1 MNIKNNP
8 ILLSVLMMLVMVIF
22 TVTAVTA
29 VAGQVKPSVG
39 SVTLVIGSAYVI
51 NTEGQKR
58 KLKRSD
64 FIFEGDSVETN
75 SGAHVHIKFID
86 DARISI
92 RPESRLNI
100 ESYHYDQETPKNS
113 EIRFYLHK
121 GVLRSISG
129 KATEAAHERYRMN
142 TPIAALGVLGTDYMV
157 RTDLKTTWAAVYSGA
172 ISLAPINDGCHHL
185 GLGTCVNATKLTA
198 KMGSKYLEVNI
209 GDTRSQLKSQVNEVQ
224 EYDQTDTQD
233 QGSDVEQDANQGT
246 ESESESA
253 STSNDKLVDSSQNP
267 VVAEDKGSNAGQG
280 VKQDTAGVGVDVDD
294 KGLASN
300 DKLVILP
307 VDQPVIVL
315 PGRDDQPVIVP
326 PEPDD
331 QPIVVPPVLP
341 SGLAWVRWPWQ
352 TGNSADTVSEA
363 KSADNEE
370 KKITVGNF
378 YAGLFRAP
386 NTLLEL
392 QPQAGVFNFTLQN
405 SHVVFIENGEQWQD
419 ATAGKLD
426 KAELQI
432 DFAKR
437 QFNTQLEIS
446 HQQTGTVDLNVT
458 GSVSNDGLFRGDDVN
473 GKVAGALT
481 LDGKNAGLQFQK
493 DLDNGSLQGITEWQ
507 R

>member
-1 MNIKNNP
+1 
-8 ILLSVLMMLVMVIF
+8 
-22 TVTAVTA
+22 
-29 VAGQVKPSVG
+29 
-39 SVTLVIGSAYVI
+39 
-51 NTEGQKR
+51 
-58 KLKRSD
+58 
-64 FIFEGDSVETN
+64 
-75 SGAHVHIKFID
+75 
-86 DARISI
+86 
-92 RPESRLNI
+92 
-100 ESYHYDQETPKNS
+100 
-113 EIRFYLHK
+113 
-121 GVLRSISG
+121 
-129 KATEAAHERYRMN
+129 
-142 TPIAALGVLGTDYMV
+142 
-157 RTDLKTTWAAVYSGA
+157 
-172 ISLAPINDGCHHL
+172 
-185 GLGTCVNATKLTA
+185 
-198 KMGSKYLEVNI
+198 MGSKYLEVNI

-233 QGSDVEQDANQGT
+233 QGSDVEQDEHQEA
-246 ESESESA
+246 ESESA

-267 VVAEDKGSNAGQG
+267 VVAEDKGSNADQS
-280 VKQDTAGVGVDVDD
+280 VKQDTVGEGLGVDVDD

-307 VDQPVIVL
+307 DEQPVAVL
-315 PGRDDQPVIVP
+315 PEPDNQPIVVP

-331 QPIVVPPVLP
+331 QPVAVLP
-341 SGLAWVRWPWQ
+341 EPDDQPIVIPPALPSELAWIRWPWQ
-352 TGNSADTVSEA
+352 AGNSSDTVSEA

-405 SHVVFIENGEQWQD
+405 SHVVFIENGKQWQD

-437 QFNTQLEIS
+437 QFNTQLQVS

-458 GSVSNDGLFRGDDVN
+458 GSVSNDGLFRGGDVN
-473 GKVAGALT
+473 DKVAGALT

-493 DLDNGSLQGITEWQ
+493 NLDNGSLQGITEWQ

>member
-1 MNIKNNP
+1 
-8 ILLSVLMMLVMVIF
+8 MVIF
-22 TVTAVTA
+22 TVTAA
-29 VAGQVKPSVG
+29 AGQAKPSIG

-51 NTEGQKR
+51 NIKGQKR

-100 ESYHYDQETPKNS
+100 EAYHYDQEAPKNS

-172 ISLAPINDGCHHL
+172 ISLAPINDGCNHS

-198 KMGSKYLEVNI
+198 NMGSKYLEVNI
-209 GDTRSQLKSQVNEVQ
+209 GDTRSQLKSQVNKVQ
-224 EYDQTDTQD
+224 QYDQTDTQD
-233 QGSDVEQDANQGT
+233 QKSDVEQDVNQGT
-246 ESESESA
+246 ESENESTL
-253 STSNDKLVDSSQNP
+253 TSNEKLVDSPQNP
-267 VVAEDKGSNAGQG
+267 VGAEDKGSNAGQG
-280 VKQDTAGVGVDVDD
+280 VKQDTTDVGLGVDVDD

-300 DKLVILP
+300 DNLVILP
-307 VDQPVIVL
+307 DDQIIAVPSEPDGQPV
-315 PGRDDQPVIVP
+315 VI
-326 PEPDD
+326 
-331 QPIVVPPVLP
+331 PPVLP

-352 TGNSADTVSEA
+352 AGNSADTVSEL

-386 NTLLEL
+386 NTLLKL

-405 SHVVFIENGEQWQD
+405 SHVVFIQNGEQWQD

-437 QFNTQLEIS
+437 QFNTQLQAS

-458 GSVSNDGLFRGDDVN
+458 GPVSNDGLFRGGDVN

-493 DLDNGSLQGITEWQ
+493 NLDNGSLQGITEWQ

>member
-22 TVTAVTA
+22 TVTPVTA
-29 VAGQVKPSVG
+29 AAGQVKPSVG

-51 NTEGQKR
+51 NTKGQKR

-172 ISLAPINDGCHHL
+172 ISLAPINDGCNHL

-209 GDTRSQLKSQVNEVQ
+209 GDTRSQLKSQVNGVQ
-224 EYDQTDTQD
+224 QYDQTDTQD
-233 QGSDVEQDANQGT
+233 KGSDVEQDANQGT
-246 ESESESA
+246 ESEDA
-253 STSNDKLVDSSQNP
+253 LTSNDKLVDSSQNA
-267 VVAEDKGSNAGQG
+267 VGAEDKGSNAGQG
-280 VKQDTAGVGVDVDD
+280 VKQDKIGVGLGVDVDD

-300 DKLVILP
+300 DRLVILP
-307 VDQPVIVL
+307 V
-315 PGRDDQPVIVP
+315 DQPVIVP

-331 QPIVVPPVLP
+331 QPIVIPPVLP

-352 TGNSADTVSEA
+352 AGNSADTVSEA
-363 KSADNEE
+363 KSPDNEE

-386 NTLLEL
+386 NTLLDL

-437 QFNTQLEIS
+437 QFNTQLQAS

-458 GSVSNDGLFRGDDVN
+458 GSVSNDGLFRGEGVN
-473 GKVAGALT
+473 GNVAGALT

-493 DLDNGSLQGITEWQ
+493 NLDNGSLQGITEWQ